1 MRASRCGA
9 AFQLLLAGATV
20 GRCALEA
27 SCQTRFFE
35 AKCIF
40 CWQGRVTRTLAL
52 RRGVR
57 FLRKPRA
64 KHVFLRPKCVFDGR
78 AATR

>member
-9 AFQLLLAGATV
+9 VRTFQLLLAGATV
-20 GRCALEA
+20 GRFALEA
-27 SCQTRFFE
+27 SCQARFFE

-40 CWQGRVTRTLAL
+40 CWQGRVTRRLAL

-64 KHVFLRPKCVFDGR
+64 KHVF
-78 AATR
+78 